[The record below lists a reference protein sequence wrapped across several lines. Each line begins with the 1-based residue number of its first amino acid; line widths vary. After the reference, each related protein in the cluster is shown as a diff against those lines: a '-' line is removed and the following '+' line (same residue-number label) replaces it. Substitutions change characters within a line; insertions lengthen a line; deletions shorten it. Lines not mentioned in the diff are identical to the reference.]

1 MDRLYAAGALEV
13 YFAPV
18 QMKKNRPG
26 TLLTILARPEQREEL
41 SAIVFRETTTI
52 GVRYH
57 EVQRERLER
66 EIVAVDTPH
75 GTVRFKVARLGD
87 TIVNAAP
94 EFEDCLRLASERS
107 VPVKEVQAAAN
118 KAYLDLPRD

>member
-1 MDRLYAAGALEV
+1 MPPARLEV
-13 YFAPV
+13 YFASV

-57 EVQRERLER
+57 EV
-66 EIVAVDTPH
+66 H
-75 GTVRFKVARLGD
+75 AR
-87 TIVNAAP
+87 AA
-94 EFEDCLRLASERS
+94 RAR
-107 VPVKEVQAAAN
+107 N
-118 KAYLDLPRD
+118 R